1 MDIATLLGM
10 VGAVAVVLWSIQ
22 RTGQLEMFTGD
33 WFSPIFVL
41 CGTLL
46 GVMVRY
52 SMGHFLSSLKVVAQ
66 TFSNQKNDPQLLID
80 EIVNLATVSRKD
92 GLLALEKITISEPFL
107 EEGVQMLIDGS
118 NGDVVKQS
126 MSKNMRGILERNS
139 ASQKVWRSMGEAS
152 PAFGMIGTVI
162 GLVAM
167 MANMEDP
174 KAIGTAMAL
183 ALLTTLWGSALA
195 NVLFLPVADKLK
207 YRSSN
212 EQMKLTICIDGVMA
226 ISSGQNPRVIASV
239 LSAYLDPTKR
249 APVPVKT
256 PSNG

>member
-10 VGAVAVVLWSIQ
+10 VGAAGFIVYSIS
-22 RTGQLEMFTGD
+22 RSGQIQMFTDD
-33 WFSPIFVL
+33 WFSPVFVL
-41 CGTLL
+41 GGTFL
-46 GVMVRY
+46 GVMIRY

-66 TFSNQKNDPQLLID
+66 AFANQKNDPQLLID

-107 EEGVQMLIDGS
+107 KEGVQMLIDGS
-118 NGDVVKQS
+118 GGDVVKQS
-126 MSKNMRGILERNS
+126 MSKNMRGILERNA
-139 ASQKVWRSMGEAS
+139 ASQKVWRSMGEAA

-174 KAIGTAMAL
+174 KAIGSSMAL

-195 NVLFLPVADKLK
+195 NVIFLPVADKLK

-226 ISSGQNPRVIASV
+226 IQSGQNPRVIASV

-249 APVPVKT
+249 ARVPEKGRV
-256 PSNG
+256 